1 MYLYHTV
8 ITGNEEEQLVPAL
21 SLGGFKSSSRVVNS
35 KNGNLFPDISNMTI
49 TNYSQNQYIGLVL
62 KNETGVARTNVEFWF
77 EFPAKCYSNMK
88 VAAVDMALDS
98 NNFLQMEH
106 VSNINEKPLNAEF
119 FEANGSA
126 AKVLIGDLAINEQVG
141 IWIERSL
148 LLDIIKEDQSNIWE
162 NDPDHGGRVRE
173 IPLGKE
179 DEIFIGV
186 SWN

>member
-8 ITGNEEEQLVPAL
+8 ITENEAEQLTTAL

-49 TNYSQNQYIGLVL
+49 TNYNQNQYIGLVL
-62 KNETGVARTNVEFWF
+62 KNETGVAQTNVEFWF
-77 EFPAKCYSNMK
+77 EYPNKCYSNMK
-88 VAAVDMALDS
+88 VAAVDMVLDS

-106 VSNINEKPLNAEF
+106 ISSINEKPLNAEF
-119 FEANGSA
+119 FEANGGTN
-126 AKVLIGDLAINEQVG
+126 KVLIGDLAINEQVG

-148 LLDIIKEDQSNIWE
+148 LLDIIKADQSNIWE
-162 NDPDHGGRVRE
+162 DDPDRAGRVRE

-179 DEIFIGV
+179 DEIFIGI